1 MGKGSSLTRKEMS
14 SNFIKE
20 RRNSKQVKIV
30 ITIRSYYHE
39 FSKSHLMGEEKI
51 ITPFHLI
58 LNVYKR
64 NG

>member
-1 MGKGSSLTRKEMS
+1 MAKGSSLTRKEMT

-20 RRNSKQVKIV
+20 RRNSEQVKIV
-30 ITIRSYYHE
+30 ISIRSYSHE
-39 FSKSHLMGEEKI
+39 FLKSHLMGERKI

>member
-1 MGKGSSLTRKEMS
+1 MS

-20 RRNSKQVKIV
+20 RRNSEQVKIV

-39 FSKSHLMGEEKI
+39 FLKSHLMGEEKI